1 MYPHEYPG
9 VLWYDQEELD
19 AVAKVIKNK
28 SPFRYYGV
36 KCEKEVLQFEKEF
49 GKYLGK
55 TNIKNEFQQNEI
67 YVTAVNSGTG
77 ALEIA
82 LDALG
87 VGSGDEVIV
96 PGFMWISSI
105 SAIIRAS
112 AIPVLVDSD
121 QTLGIDP
128 NDLKEKIS
136 ERTKVIMVIPMLG
149 GVSKIGEIMEVVR
162 KVNNSRLQNNLTKI
176 FVLEDCA
183 QSLGAHAFGIPGSS
197 KINLPEGSYKLGT
210 FGDIGTFSLQINKDI
225 TSGEGGMVVT
235 RDGELHKKIDALHN
249 AGYIKKEK
257 NNINWY
263 GDIPYGWGHGRRMSE
278 LQGAVARVQ
287 LNKLDNILDNIRKN
301 YIYFE
306 KIINDFGLKIRKK
319 AYKYDSGDTGYYLC
333 FHLPDHIDDE
343 IAISLGRK
351 IAKDLKLKGFNVW
364 FLHDFEVHIYY
375 NIEPLV
381 KKYPLN
387 DGSPWGD
394 PRNAFH
400 IQYDYDRGAL
410 PNLDNLL
417 IRTIG
422 INMPSKMSD
431 DIRVKMKSDLLNTL
445 NYFFKSN
452 SY

>member
-9 VLWYDQEELD
+9 ALWYDQEEVD
-19 AVAKVIKNK
+19 AVSKVISNK

-36 KCEKEVLQFEKEF
+36 KCDKEVFNFEKEL
-49 GKYLGK
+49 GEYLN
-55 TNIKNEFQQNEI
+55 TSSLSNKNQHNKV

-82 LDALG
+82 LDVLG

-105 SAIIRAS
+105 SAIIRS
-112 AIPVLVDSD
+112 RAIPVLVDSD
-121 QTLGIDP
+121 QTLGVDP
-128 NDLKEKIS
+128 EDLKVKIS
-136 ERTKVIMVIPMLG
+136 ERTKVIMVVPMLG
-149 GVSKIGEIMEVVR
+149 GSSKIGEIMEVVR
-162 KVNNSRLQNNLTKI
+162 IVNNSRKKDNLSKI

-197 KINLPEGSYKLGT
+197 QASLPEGCYKLGT
-210 FGDIGTFSLQINKDI
+210 FGDIGTFSLQLNKDI
-225 TSGEGGMVVT
+225 TAGEGGMVVT
-235 RDGELHKKIDALHN
+235 RDKDLNDRVDALHN

-287 LNKLDNILDNIRKN
+287 LKKLDSILDNIRKN
-301 YIYFE
+301 HSFFE
-306 KIINDFGLKIRKK
+306 ELFKKQGIKLRKR
-319 AYKYDSGDTGYYLC
+319 AYHNNSGDTGYYLC
-333 FHLPDHIDDE
+333 FHLPENLDDNT
-343 IAISLGRK
+343 AISKGRE
-351 IAKDLKLKGFNVW
+351 IAKDLKDKGFNVW

-381 KKYPLN
+381 KKFPMK
-387 DGSPWGD
+387 DGSPWRD
-394 PRNAFH
+394 PKNNFH
-400 IQYDYDRGAL
+400 TQYNYDRGAL
-410 PNLDNLL
+410 PILDHLL

-422 INMPSKMSD
+422 LNMPSKMSD
-431 DIRVKMKSDLLNTL
+431 NTRHNMMNDLLVTL
-445 NYFFKSN
+445 KNLY
-452 SY
+452 

>member
-9 VLWYDQEELD
+9 ALWYDQEEVD
-19 AVAKVIKNK
+19 AVSKVISNK

-36 KCEKEVLQFEKEF
+36 KCDKEVFNFEKEL
-49 GKYLGK
+49 GEYLS
-55 TNIKNEFQQNEI
+55 TSSLSNKNQNNKV

-82 LDALG
+82 LDVLG

-105 SAIIRAS
+105 SAIIRS
-112 AIPVLVDSD
+112 RAIPVLVDSD
-121 QTLGIDP
+121 QTLGVDP
-128 NDLKEKIS
+128 EDLKVKIS
-136 ERTKVIMVIPMLG
+136 ERTKVIMVVPMLG
-149 GVSKIGEIMEVVR
+149 GSSKIGEIMEVVR
-162 KVNNSRLQNNLTKI
+162 NVNISRKNDNLSKI

-197 KINLPEGSYKLGT
+197 QASLPEGCYKLGT
-210 FGDIGTFSLQINKDI
+210 FGDLGTFSLQLNKDI
-225 TSGEGGMVVT
+225 TAGEGGMVVT
-235 RDGELHKKIDALHN
+235 RDKELNDRVDALHN

-287 LNKLDNILDNIRKN
+287 LKKLDSILDNIRKN
-301 YIYFE
+301 HSFFE
-306 KIINDFGLKIRKK
+306 EFFKKQGIKLRKR
-319 AYKYDSGDTGYYLC
+319 AYQNNPGDTGYYLC
-333 FHLPDHIDDE
+333 FHLPENLDDNT
-343 IAISLGRK
+343 AISKGRE
-351 IAKDLKLKGFNVW
+351 IAKDLKDKGFNVW

-381 KKYPLN
+381 KKFPMN
-387 DGSPWGD
+387 DGSPWED
-394 PRNAFH
+394 PKNNFH
-400 IQYDYDRGAL
+400 TQYKYDRGAL
-410 PNLDNLL
+410 PNLDRLL

-422 INMPSKMSD
+422 LNMPSKMSD
-431 DIRVKMKSDLLNTL
+431 NTRDNMMNDLLITL
-445 NYFFKSN
+445 NNLY
-452 SY
+452 

>member
-9 VLWYDQEELD
+9 ALWYDQEEVD
-19 AVAKVIKNK
+19 AVSKVISNK

-36 KCEKEVLQFEKEF
+36 KCDKEVFNFEKEL
-49 GKYLGK
+49 GEYLS
-55 TNIKNEFQQNEI
+55 TSSLSNKNQHNKV

-82 LDALG
+82 LDVLG

-105 SAIIRAS
+105 SAIIRS
-112 AIPVLVDSD
+112 RAIPVLVDSD
-121 QTLGIDP
+121 QTLGVDP
-128 NDLKEKIS
+128 EDLKVKIS
-136 ERTKVIMVIPMLG
+136 ERTKVIMVVPMLG
-149 GVSKIGEIMEVVR
+149 GSSKIGEIMEVVR
-162 KVNNSRLQNNLTKI
+162 IVNNSRKKDNLSKI

-183 QSLGAHAFGIPGSS
+183 QSLGAQAFGIPGSS
-197 KINLPEGSYKLGT
+197 QASLPEGCYKLGT
-210 FGDIGTFSLQINKDI
+210 FGDIGTFSLQLNKDI
-225 TSGEGGMVVT
+225 TAGEGGMVVT
-235 RDGELHKKIDALHN
+235 RDKELNDRVDALHN

-287 LNKLDNILDNIRKN
+287 LKKLDTILDTIRKN
-301 YIYFE
+301 HSYFE
-306 KIINDFGLKIRKK
+306 EFFKKQGIKLRKR
-319 AYKYDSGDTGYYLC
+319 AYQNNPGDTGYYLC
-333 FHLPDHIDDE
+333 FHLPENLDDNT
-343 IAISLGRK
+343 AISKGRK
-351 IAKDLKLKGFNVW
+351 IAKDLKDKGFNVW

-381 KKYPLN
+381 KKFPMN
-387 DGSPWGD
+387 DGSPWED
-394 PRNAFH
+394 PKNSYH
-400 IQYDYDRGAL
+400 TQYKYDRGAL

-422 INMPSKMSD
+422 LNMPSKMSD
-431 DIRVKMKSDLLNTL
+431 NTRDNMMNDLLITL
-445 NYFFKSN
+445 KNLY
-452 SY
+452 

>member
-9 VLWYDQEELD
+9 ALWYDQEEVD
-19 AVAKVIKNK
+19 AVSKVISNK

-36 KCEKEVLQFEKEF
+36 KCDKEVFNFEKEL
-49 GKYLGK
+49 GEYLS
-55 TNIKNEFQQNEI
+55 TSSLSNKNQHNKV

-82 LDALG
+82 LDVLG

-105 SAIIRAS
+105 SAIIRS
-112 AIPVLVDSD
+112 RAIPVLVDSD
-121 QTLGIDP
+121 QTLGVDP
-128 NDLKEKIS
+128 EDLKVKIS
-136 ERTKVIMVIPMLG
+136 ERTKVIMVVPMLG
-149 GVSKIGEIMEVVR
+149 GSSKIGEIMEVVR
-162 KVNNSRLQNNLTKI
+162 IVNNSRKKDNLSKI

-197 KINLPEGSYKLGT
+197 QASLPEGCYKLGT
-210 FGDIGTFSLQINKDI
+210 FGDIGTFSLQLNKDI
-225 TSGEGGMVVT
+225 TAGEGGMVVT
-235 RDGELHKKIDALHN
+235 RDKELNDRVDALHN

-287 LNKLDNILDNIRKN
+287 LKKLDSILDNIRKN
-301 YIYFE
+301 HSFFE
-306 KIINDFGLKIRKK
+306 ELFKKQGIKLRKR
-319 AYKYDSGDTGYYLC
+319 AYQNNSGDTGYYLC
-333 FHLPDHIDDE
+333 FHLPENLDDNT
-343 IAISLGRK
+343 AISKGRE
-351 IAKDLKLKGFNVW
+351 IAKDLKDKGFNVW

-381 KKYPLN
+381 KKFPMN
-387 DGSPWGD
+387 DGSPWED
-394 PRNAFH
+394 PKNSFH
-400 IQYDYDRGAL
+400 TKYKYDHGAL
-410 PNLDNLL
+410 PNLDHLL

-422 INMPSKMSD
+422 LNMPSKMSD
-431 DIRVKMKSDLLNTL
+431 NTRDNMMNDLLVTL
-445 NYFFKSN
+445 KNLY
-452 SY
+452 

>member
-9 VLWYDQEELD
+9 ALWYDQEEVD
-19 AVAKVIKNK
+19 AVSKVISNK

-36 KCEKEVLQFEKEF
+36 KCDKEVFNFEKEL
-49 GKYLGK
+49 GEYLS
-55 TNIKNEFQQNEI
+55 TSSLSNKNQHNKV

-82 LDALG
+82 LDVLG

-105 SAIIRAS
+105 SAIIRS
-112 AIPVLVDSD
+112 RAIPVLVDSD
-121 QTLGIDP
+121 QTLGVDP
-128 NDLKEKIS
+128 EDLKVKIS
-136 ERTKVIMVIPMLG
+136 ERTKVIMVVPMLG
-149 GVSKIGEIMEVVR
+149 GSSKIGEIMEVVR
-162 KVNNSRLQNNLTKI
+162 NVNNSRKKDNLSKI

-197 KINLPEGSYKLGT
+197 QASLPEGCYKLGT
-210 FGDIGTFSLQINKDI
+210 FGDIGTFSLQLNKDI
-225 TSGEGGMVVT
+225 TAGEGGMVVT
-235 RDGELHKKIDALHN
+235 RDKELNDRVDALHN

-287 LNKLDNILDNIRKN
+287 LKKLDTILDSIRKN
-301 YIYFE
+301 HSFFE
-306 KIINDFGLKIRKK
+306 EFFKKQGIKLRKR
-319 AYKYDSGDTGYYLC
+319 AYQNNPGDTGYYLC
-333 FHLPDHIDDE
+333 FHLPENLDDNT
-343 IAISLGRK
+343 AISKGRE
-351 IAKDLKLKGFNVW
+351 IAKDLKDKGFNVW

-381 KKYPLN
+381 KKFPMN
-387 DGSPWGD
+387 DGSPWED
-394 PRNAFH
+394 PKNSFH
-400 IQYDYDRGAL
+400 TQYKYDRGAL
-410 PNLDNLL
+410 PILDHLL

-422 INMPSKMSD
+422 LNMPSKMSD
-431 DIRVKMKSDLLNTL
+431 NTRDNMMNDLLVTL
-445 NYFFKSN
+445 KNLY
-452 SY
+452 

>member
-9 VLWYDQEELD
+9 ALWYDQEEVD
-19 AVAKVIKNK
+19 AVSKVISNK

-36 KCEKEVLQFEKEF
+36 KCDKEVFNFEKEL
-49 GKYLGK
+49 GEYLSTSSLSNNNQHNK
-55 TNIKNEFQQNEI
+55 V

-82 LDALG
+82 LDVLG

-105 SAIIRAS
+105 SAIIRS
-112 AIPVLVDSD
+112 RAIPVLVDSD
-121 QTLGIDP
+121 QTLGVDP
-128 NDLKEKIS
+128 EDLKVKIS
-136 ERTKVIMVIPMLG
+136 ERTKVIMVVPMLG
-149 GVSKIGEIMEVVR
+149 GSSKIGEIMEVVR
-162 KVNNSRLQNNLTKI
+162 NVNNSRKKDNLSKI

-197 KINLPEGSYKLGT
+197 QASLPEGCYKLGT
-210 FGDIGTFSLQINKDI
+210 FGDIGTFSLQLNKDI
-225 TSGEGGMVVT
+225 TAGEGGMVVT
-235 RDGELHKKIDALHN
+235 RDKELNDRVDALHN

-287 LNKLDNILDNIRKN
+287 LKKLDTILDTIRKN
-301 YIYFE
+301 HSFFE
-306 KIINDFGLKIRKK
+306 EFFKKQGIKLRKR
-319 AYKYDSGDTGYYLC
+319 AYQNNPGDTGYYLC
-333 FHLPDHIDDE
+333 FHLPENLDDNT
-343 IAISLGRK
+343 AISKGRE
-351 IAKDLKLKGFNVW
+351 IAKDLKDKGFNVW

-381 KKYPLN
+381 KKFPMN
-387 DGSPWGD
+387 DGSPWED
-394 PRNAFH
+394 PKNSFH
-400 IQYDYDRGAL
+400 TQYKYDRGAL
-410 PNLDNLL
+410 PILDHLL

-422 INMPSKMSD
+422 LNMPSKMSD
-431 DIRVKMKSDLLNTL
+431 NTRDNMMNDLLVTL
-445 NYFFKSN
+445 NNLY
-452 SY
+452 

>member
-9 VLWYDQEELD
+9 ALWYDQEEVD
-19 AVAKVIKNK
+19 AVSKVISNK

-36 KCEKEVLQFEKEF
+36 KCDKEVFNFEKEL
-49 GKYLGK
+49 GEYLS
-55 TNIKNEFQQNEI
+55 TSSLSNKNQQNEV

-82 LDALG
+82 LDVLG

-105 SAIIRAS
+105 SAIIRS
-112 AIPVLVDSD
+112 RAIPVLVDSD
-121 QTLGIDP
+121 QTLGVDP
-128 NDLKEKIS
+128 EDLKVKIS
-136 ERTKVIMVIPMLG
+136 ERTKVIMVVPMLG
-149 GVSKIGEIMEVVR
+149 GSSKIGEIMEVVR
-162 KVNNSRLQNNLTKI
+162 NVNNSRKNDNLSKI

-197 KINLPEGSYKLGT
+197 QASLPEGCYKLGT
-210 FGDIGTFSLQINKDI
+210 FGDIGTFSLQLNKDI
-225 TSGEGGMVVT
+225 TAGEGGMVVT
-235 RDGELHKKIDALHN
+235 RDKELNDRVDALHN

-287 LNKLDNILDNIRKN
+287 LKKLDSILDNIRKN
-301 YIYFE
+301 HSFFE
-306 KIINDFGLKIRKK
+306 EFFKKQGIKLRKR
-319 AYKYDSGDTGYYLC
+319 AYQNNPGDTGYYLC
-333 FHLPDHIDDE
+333 FHLPENLDDNT
-343 IAISLGRK
+343 AISKGRE
-351 IAKDLKLKGFNVW
+351 IAKDLKDKGFNVW

-381 KKYPLN
+381 KKFPMN
-387 DGSPWGD
+387 DGSPWED
-394 PRNAFH
+394 PKNSFH
-400 IQYDYDRGAL
+400 TQYKYDRGAL
-410 PNLDNLL
+410 PILDHLL

-422 INMPSKMSD
+422 LNMPSKMSD
-431 DIRVKMKSDLLNTL
+431 NTRDNMMNDLLVTL
-445 NYFFKSN
+445 KNLY
-452 SY
+452 